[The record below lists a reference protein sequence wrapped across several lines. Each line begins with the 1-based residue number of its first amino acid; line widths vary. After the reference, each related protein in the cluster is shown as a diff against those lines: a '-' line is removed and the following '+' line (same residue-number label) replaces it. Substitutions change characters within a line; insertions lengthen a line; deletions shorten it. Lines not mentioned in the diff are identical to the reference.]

1 MKLIKSNSSKQNEP
15 PSPRPMKKYVFTT
28 VIFSSIFAISSQ
40 YAESSV
46 DVTGEG
52 PNLSPR
58 ITQAQVVS
66 WPLPNIQKNGVRIFS
81 TPFNFHDGF
90 GDGPVGPG
98 DTLDEGRRPTLQL
111 NGTFLR
117 VNGLDSQTCAE
128 CHFIKSNS
136 TIPFTFRLGGTAGGS
151 ANVLLK
157 PTSINAETGNFNG
170 RFINSPILFG
180 VGGIELCA
188 KEMTLELQ
196 ELKQKAVENPGYI
209 IELTTKGVFF
219 GSILADG
226 DGYIDTSDVEGIDD
240 DLIVR
245 PFGRKGQ
252 FATTR
257 EFDVGA
263 LRFHFGMEPSEAV
276 GLETDNDEDGVINE
290 ITVGELSALN
300 IWIATRPAPTALVLN
315 EKARRGF
322 EIFNE
327 IGCTYCH
334 RPVLQTNS
342 RKLTFSFPEV
352 AEDPTQNVFYEVDL
366 VKISGFVPN
375 KQGGIAV
382 PLFADLKRHNMGLDL
397 KENFHLANDEV
408 NTEFTTARLW
418 GVADSGPYLH
428 DGRALTIT
436 EAILMLGGEA
446 QAARDS
452 FAALSQADVN
462 AVLTFLYS
470 LRAPN

>member
-1 MKLIKSNSSKQNEP
+1 
-15 PSPRPMKKYVFTT
+15 MKKYIFIT
-28 VIFSSIFAISSQ
+28 VIFSSMFAVSSQ
-40 YAESSV
+40 YAESGV

-90 GDGPVGPG
+90 GDGPVLGV
-98 DTLDEGRRPTLQL
+98 TLDEGGRPTLQS

-117 VNGLDSQTCAE
+117 VNGLDGQTCAE

-136 TIPFTFRLGGTAGGS
+136 TIPFTFGLGGTAGGS

-157 PTSINAETGNFNG
+157 PSLIDAETGNFNG

-180 VGGIELCA
+180 VGGIELSA

-196 ELKQKAVENPGYI
+196 ELKQKAVENAGEP

-219 GSILADG
+219 GTIIADEN
-226 DGYIDTSDVEGIDD
+226 GYIDTSDVVGVDG
-240 DLIVR
+240 DLVVR

-252 FATTR
+252 FTTTR
-257 EFDVGA
+257 DFDVGA

-276 GLETDNDEDGVINE
+276 GLDTDNDEDGVINE
-290 ITVGELSALN
+290 ITTGELSALT
-300 IWIATRPAPTALVLN
+300 IWIATRPAPTALVL
-315 EKARRGF
+315 EDKARRGF
-322 EIFNE
+322 ELFNE
-327 IGCTYCH
+327 IGCTDCH
-334 RPVLQTNS
+334 RPTLQTNS

-352 AEDPTQNVFYEVDL
+352 AEDPTQNIFYEVDL
-366 VKISGFVPN
+366 VQTSGFRPN
-375 KQGGIAV
+375 KQGGIEV
-382 PLFADLKRHNMGLDL
+382 PLFADLKRHYMGCDL
-397 KENFHLANDEV
+397 KENFHLANDEF
-408 NTEFTTARLW
+408 NSEFTTARLW

-446 QAARDS
+446 QAARDT
-452 FAALSQADVN
+452 FAALSQADMN
-462 AVLTFLYS
+462 AVLDFLYS
-470 LRAPN
+470 LRTPN